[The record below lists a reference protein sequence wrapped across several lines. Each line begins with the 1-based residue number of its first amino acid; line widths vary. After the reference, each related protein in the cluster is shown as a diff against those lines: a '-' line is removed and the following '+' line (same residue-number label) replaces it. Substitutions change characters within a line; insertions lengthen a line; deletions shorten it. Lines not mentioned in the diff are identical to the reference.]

1 MSFLSIYHLELHENF
16 IYYSSNFKQF
26 YNRDENKM
34 IVLQGFFHFLK
45 LMNLASSPREIV
57 EMFQT
62 LQLIDG
68 VVLPVE
74 DTLNIKNG
82 MNYAQFLEA
91 ILRIA
96 YIKSEEHG
104 APFKTTLERMFQ
116 NANIDIGKRQ
126 ESDSFLN
133 QIYSEENIEE
143 CI

>member
-16 IYYSSNFKQF
+16 LYYSRNFKQF

-45 LMNLASSPREIV
+45 LMNLAASPRDIV
-57 EMFQT
+57 DMFQT

-82 MNYAQFLEA
+82 LNYAQFLEA
-91 ILRIA
+91 ILRIG
-96 YIKSEEHG
+96 YIKAEETG
-104 APFKTTLERMFQ
+104 QSFKMTLEKMFQ
-116 NANIDIGKRQ
+116 SAQLDISKRQ
-126 ESDSFLN
+126 EADSFLN
-133 QIYSEENIEE
+133 
-143 CI
+143 